1 MKNHVR
7 MVVCVLVIA
16 LAASG
21 TALAQADFSKY
32 VAVGD
37 SLTAGFASGGLMVNY
52 QRDSFPAILARQF
65 GMTSF
70 QQPTVSDPGI
80 PSVMILQALRLT
92 SQGVSPVIVPKSS
105 STGAPTNATL
115 QGPYH
120 NLGIPGAR
128 VNDLLTKTGNI
139 QRLASGQSTSAT
151 VMYDLI
157 LRDNTTTAIQQ
168 AIGAA
173 GTFYTVWIGNNDV
186 LGAVTTGVALD
197 GVTLTPA
204 ATFQTQFTTLLG
216 ALKQNRPTAKILV
229 ANIPAVTAI
238 PFLTT
243 IKPYLINPATG
254 GRIPLIGEQGL
265 LTENDYLTL
274 AASSLIAQGI
284 GVPTAAGGTGL
295 PLPEGSFDPATG
307 TLTPGVILRAAEVA
321 AIRARHAELNSIIAS
336 VASQFG
342 AKVFD
347 VNSLFASI
355 LAEGYVVGGVK
366 LTASFLTGGLFS
378 YDGVHLQNLG
388 NAVLANEMIKV
399 INAAFGTSVPE
410 VNLRG
415 YLMGAASATS
425 VLAGTTQMSMAAW
438 QNLLAVTV
446 PELVGTQHPAVPPG
460 LSLDLPA
467 GGAGAH

>member
-1 MKNHVR
+1 MRNLTR
-7 MVVCVLVIA
+7 IAAIGLVAA
-16 LAASG
+16 LAGSG
-21 TALAQADFSKY
+21 AVLAQADFTKY

-52 QRDSFPAILARQF
+52 QKDAYPAILARQF
-65 GMTSF
+65 GMASF

-105 STGAPTNATL
+105 SVGSPTNATL
-115 QGPYH
+115 QGPYN
-120 NLGIPGAR
+120 NLGIPGAK
-128 VNDLLTKTGNI
+128 VNDLLTKTGDI
-139 QRLASGQSTSAT
+139 RRLAAGQSTSAT

-157 LRDNTTTAIQQ
+157 LRDATTTAIQQ

-197 GVTLTPA
+197 GVTLTPVA
-204 ATFQTQFTTLLG
+204 AFQTQYATLLG
-216 ALKQNRPTAKILV
+216 ALKQNRPNAAIVV

-243 IKPYLINPATG
+243 IKPYLINPANG
-254 GRIPLIGEQGL
+254 SHIPLIGEQGL
-265 LTENDYLTL
+265 LTESDYVTL
-274 AASSLIAQGI
+274 GASSLIAQGI
-284 GVPTAAGGTGL
+284 GVPTAAGGTGR

-321 AIRARHAELNSIIAS
+321 AIRARHAELNTVIAS
-336 VASQFG
+336 VASQMG

-347 VNSLFASI
+347 ANNLFASI
-355 LAEGYVVGGVK
+355 LANGYLVGGVK

-388 NAVLANEMIKV
+388 NAVLANEMIKF
-399 INAAFGTSVPE
+399 INARFGTSVPE
-410 VNLRG
+410 VNLRS
-415 YLMGAASATS
+415 YLLGAAAATS
-425 VLAGTTQMSMAAW
+425 VLAGNTQFSMAAW
-438 QNLLAVTV
+438 HNLLAVTV
-446 PELVGTQHPAVPPG
+446 PELAAGAKLPGPLGTTVAV
-460 LSLDLPA
+460 A
-467 GGAGAH
+467 GGNRAE

>member
-1 MKNHVR
+1 MRNLARTVAIG
-7 MVVCVLVIA
+7 LALA
-16 LAASG
+16 LAATG
-21 TALAQADFSKY
+21 TVSAADFSKY
-32 VAVGD
+32 VAMGD

-52 QRDSFPAILARQF
+52 QKDSYPAILARQF

-115 QGPYH
+115 QGPYN
-120 NLGIPGAR
+120 NLGIPGAK

-139 QRLASGQSTSAT
+139 QRLAAGQSTAAT

-168 AIGAA
+168 AIGAG

-204 ATFQTQFTTLLG
+204 ATFQTQYATLLG
-216 ALKQNRPTAKILV
+216 ALKQNRPGAAIMV

-243 IKPYLINPATG
+243 IKPYLINPANG
-254 GRIPLIGEQGL
+254 AKIPLIGEQGL
-265 LTENDYLTL
+265 LTENDYVTL
-274 AASSLIAQGI
+274 GASSLIAQGI
-284 GVPTAAGGTGL
+284 GVPTAAGGTGR

-321 AIRARHAELNSIIAS
+321 AIKARHAELNSIIAN
-336 VASQFG
+336 VAAQVG

-347 VNSLFASI
+347 VNSLFGSI
-355 LAEGYVVGGVK
+355 LANGYTVGGVK
-366 LTASFLTGGLFS
+366 LTAAFLTGGIFS
-378 YDGVHLQNLG
+378 YDGVHVQNLG
-388 NAVLANEMIKV
+388 NALLATEMIKF
-399 INAAFGTSVPE
+399 INAAFGASIPE
-410 VNLRG
+410 VNLRQ

-425 VLAGTTQMSMAAW
+425 VLAGTTQFSLAAW
-438 QNLLAVTV
+438 QNLLATTV
-446 PELVGTQHPAVPPG
+446 PELVSSDNPAVPGG
-460 LSLDLPA
+460 LKLEVA
-467 GGAGAH
+467 VGGGAAQ

>member
-1 MKNHVR
+1 MRNLMRIVAIG
-7 MVVCVLVIA
+7 LVMG
-16 LAASG
+16 LAASP
-21 TALAQADFSKY
+21 ALLAQADLSKY
-32 VAVGD
+32 IALGD

-52 QRDSFPAILARQF
+52 QKDAYPAILARQF
-65 GMTSF
+65 GMASF

-92 SQGVSPVIVPKSS
+92 SQGVSPVIVPKSA

-120 NLGIPGAR
+120 NLGIPGAK
-128 VNDLLTKTGNI
+128 VNDLLTKTGDI
-139 QRLASGQSTSAT
+139 RRLAAGQSTEAT

-197 GVTLTPA
+197 GVTLTPVA
-204 ATFQTQFTTLLG
+204 AFQTQYATLLG
-216 ALKQNRPTAKILV
+216 ALKQNRPNARIVV

-243 IKPYLINPATG
+243 IKPYLINPANG
-254 GRIPLIGEQGL
+254 SHIPLIGEQGL

-284 GVPTAAGGTGL
+284 GVPAAAGGTGR

-321 AIRARHAELNSIIAS
+321 AIKARHAELNTVIAS
-336 VASQFG
+336 VASQMG

-347 VNSLFASI
+347 ANSLFASI
-355 LAEGYVVGGVK
+355 LANGYVVGGVK

-388 NAVLANEMIKV
+388 NAVLANEMIKF
-399 INAAFGTSVPE
+399 INARFGTAVPE
-410 VNLRG
+410 VNLRS
-415 YLMGAASATS
+415 YLMGAAATTS
-425 VLAGTTQMSMAAW
+425 VLAGSTQFSMAAW

-446 PELVGTQHPAVPPG
+446 PELAAGAKLPG
-460 LSLDLPA
+460 PA
-467 GGAGAH
+467 GATAAGAGGSRAE